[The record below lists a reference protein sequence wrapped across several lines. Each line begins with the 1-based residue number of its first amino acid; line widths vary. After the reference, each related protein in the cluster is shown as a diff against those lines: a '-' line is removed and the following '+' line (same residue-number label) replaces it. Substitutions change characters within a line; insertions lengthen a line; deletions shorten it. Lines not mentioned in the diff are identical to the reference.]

1 MDPHGTGRCRGQSNH
16 PHSPPPTGNPHTAGF
31 SIQPTGYQQWPPNAQ
46 PSPQSVPWNYHQLP
60 YHPVNNL
67 VPGHNYPA
75 PANPALPIHPD
86 GNTHR
91 TQSPVPVLPNYGA
104 VGVDASL
111 GRPTPTT
118 GIAPLP
124 NSAPVRAPVPPAA
137 RESVINGQ
145 PPAQEMLSQS
155 SHFSEAAP
163 SSDESEHHSDRSTS
177 PPFRTVQ
184 SNRAPARPIHRNA
197 VNDDESEFSDSS
209 SASSA
214 ADDSLDESYSDF
226 GISESSSEAMG
237 PSESDSDFEFRPGRT
252 QRKPRGRAAQKARGA
267 SRVGVSSRALY
278 VARRKPARKG
288 HQGMSDSDLSSDTS
302 DWGPSKPRARREPS
316 ADELSDLGIV
326 RSSSRRGATAIKSY
340 NENDMYEWD
349 SETNDQGDAGSKRP
363 PEVRDPTLDN
373 AEYTTDGDH
382 EEGSAS
388 LEPAAKLQELIGEPD
403 PEVEPN
409 IEALRDYR
417 LRLGEVDHLAN
428 GPVPLDVNSDNE
440 DANAFDPTRYEYRV
454 KWQYWSHLYDTWET
468 FDFLSQ
474 CRGAKK
480 LSNYVKN
487 VVEADYYFRMD
498 PATTP
503 EDIEQRNIQQEL
515 ERDSLAQHVVLE
527 RIIAC
532 RPVRY
537 SPQDRIE
544 MLPGSRPRRLANAEL
559 ASATEETPYEE
570 LDDGPMVFEYLCRWS
585 GLPHKDCTWET
596 EANIVAMGN
605 QSAIDDYY
613 DRIQRSTV
621 PHRGEHYHS
630 RQKPRPRFQQLTQQP
645 KYLVGGELRDY
656 QLTAINWMGSLW
668 SRNENGI
675 LADEMG
681 LGKTIQTISFIS
693 YLFHSLHV
701 YGPCLVVVPLSTIMA
716 WEREFQKWAPDINTI
731 AYIGDNR
738 SRQAIRQFEFYVPDQ
753 GQDGRPVYPDSR
765 YAPSLAQELADT
777 RQHQPKLLFNVL
789 LTTYELV
796 LKDQAVLGDIRWSFM
811 AVDEAHRL
819 KNSQSLLSET
829 LRSFQI
835 TNCMLVT
842 GTPLQNSVK
851 ELYSLCNFLMPDKFS
866 DREHAYFDFQ
876 VGDADPDKIR
886 ELHQRLRPY
895 MLRRLKKEV
904 EKSMPQKI
912 ERILRVEL
920 APLQVHY
927 YRNILTRNYQ
937 VLNRG
942 ASGTSQMSLLNIVM
956 ELKKASNHPFL
967 FPNAETLASGREEQL
982 RGLIHNSGKMVLLD
996 KLLTRLKAG
1005 GHRVLIF
1012 SQMVRLL
1019 DILSDYLTLR
1029 GYAHQRL
1036 DGSVGSEARKKA
1048 IDQFNAPQSQD
1059 FVFLLSTRAGGLGI
1073 NLTAA
1078 DTVIIFDSDWNPQ
1091 NDLQAMARAH
1101 RIGQTKTVNVY
1112 RLISKGT
1119 IEEDVIERA
1128 KRKMVLEYCIIKRM
1142 DTSGQTVLQSNNKSQ
1157 STLAVLK
1164 ELAGDKAEELAQ
1176 LVPSSKVNGN
1186 QYFNRDELSAILKFG
1201 ASNMF
1206 KESDNQKKL
1215 DDLDLDDILDRAEP
1229 HDTTSGP
1236 TGDEEG
1242 EAFLNQFQV
1251 ADYGPGQDEMLEWD
1265 AIIPED
1271 DRKRLDEEAERERL
1285 QQEEELYWTSRRR
1298 RKVVSYAEDDPG
1310 SGRQQPETGSASN
1323 GGGEFTRRDLQG
1335 YSTDPQ
1341 VLTDKELRALY
1352 RALLK
1357 FGDLQTRHD
1366 SIVEESALEHK
1377 NRKLLESTV
1386 QDLMKVCRQAVANEA
1401 ESKTDVRFGL
1411 GEDERDVHSDGG
1423 DKRTTGKFTNTIRFR
1438 NLTGINASL
1447 LLQRNNELRVLAEH
1461 LGALTQLTRFRLP
1474 VPSKPVHNWACSWGQ
1489 KDDAMLLIGVY
1500 KYGFGHWERIR
1511 DDPSL
1516 GFTDKFFLGSQAVA
1530 LLSAT
1535 APTGKS
1541 RIKASK
1547 SRANKTIDAPKTAH
1561 LNRRAEYLLKVFTTQ
1576 KLAQQRKKGTS
1587 KAKTDSSA
1595 GTKRS
1600 RGSEAS
1606 WSGRTSQGSSS
1617 KRARATLNSSQSS
1630 SRTSKRLTKQES
1642 PHVKIRHQTPA
1653 KGDLTSEDDLSSV
1666 PSNFGD
1672 TGAENDDPIENG
1684 EEDNELTSRKRSNSR
1699 LRQTTTHRANPK
1711 RTPVKLKAQNPKIE
1725 EDGYTCY
1732 DSMDD
1737 TECRH
1742 AMRPVKQELKTI
1754 QKDDPNLPANE
1765 KAQLIKD
1772 CVKAIGDHITKVV
1785 AQHHPEAIRHQGK
1798 VRDVMQHRWGR
1809 HLWAFTTYFWPRP
1822 VLPEKLQSIYHKM
1835 VDHD

>member
-1 MDPHGTGRCRGQSNH
+1 MDPHGTGPYRGQPNH
-16 PHSPPPTGNPHTAGF
+16 PHAPPPTADPPPGGF
-31 SIQPTGYQQWPPNAQ
+31 PIQPNGYQPWPPNVRPPPQ
-46 PSPQSVPWNYHQLP
+46 PVPWNYHQP
-60 YHPVNNL
+60 SYPPVNNM
-67 VPGHNYPA
+67 VPGHTYPT
-75 PANPALPIHPD
+75 NHALPIQPS
-86 GNTHR
+86 GNTQW
-91 TQSPVPVLPNYGA
+91 TQPPAPVLPNYGA
-104 VGVDASL
+104 VGTGASL
-111 GRPTPTT
+111 GRPTPSA
-118 GIAPLP
+118 GMVPQPVAAP
-124 NSAPVRAPVPPAA
+124 ARAPVPTVAQ
-137 RESVINGQ
+137 ESVINGQ
-145 PPAQEMLSQS
+145 PPAQQRLSQN
-155 SHFSEAAP
+155 SHISEPAP
-163 SSDESEHHSDRSTS
+163 SSDESESHSNRSAS
-177 PPFRTVQ
+177 PPIRTAQ
-184 SNRAPARPIHRNA
+184 SNRAPARPVHRNA
-197 VNDDESEFSDSS
+197 ISDDESEFSDSA

-214 ADDSLDESYSDF
+214 ADDSMDASYSDF
-226 GISESSSEAMG
+226 ATSESSSEAMS

-252 QRKPRGRAAQKARGA
+252 QRKPRKRTTQKGRGGA
-267 SRVGVSSRALY
+267 SRAGASSRALY
-278 VARRKPARKG
+278 VARRKPARRG
-288 HQGMSDSDLSSDTS
+288 QQGMSDSDLSSDTS

-326 RSSSRRGATAIKSY
+326 RSSSRRGATAVKSY

-349 SETNDQGDAGSKRP
+349 SGADNQGDARSKHSSG
-363 PEVRDPTLDN
+363 VRDPTLDN
-373 AEYTTDGDH
+373 ADYSTDGDH
-382 EEGSAS
+382 GLGSAS
-388 LEPAAKLQELIGEPD
+388 LEPVAKLQQLIGEPD
-403 PEVEPN
+403 PDAEPN

-417 LRLGEVDHLAN
+417 LRPGVVDHQAN
-428 GPVPLDVNSDNE
+428 GPVPLDVNSDSE

-468 FDFLSQ
+468 LDFLSQ

-480 LSNYVKN
+480 FSNYVKN
-487 VVEADYYFRMD
+487 VVEADYYFRTD

-515 ERDSLAQHVVLE
+515 ERESLAQHVVLE
-527 RIIAC
+527 RIVAC
-532 RPVRY
+532 RPARY
-537 SPQDRIE
+537 SPQERME

-559 ASATEETPYEE
+559 ASQTEETPYEE
-570 LDDGPMVFEYLCRWS
+570 TDDGPTHLEYLCRWS

-596 EANIVAMGN
+596 EADIVAMDN

-630 RQKPRPRFQQLTQQP
+630 RQKPRPRFHQLTQQP

-765 YAPSLAQELADT
+765 YAPTLAQELADV

-796 LKDQAVLGDIRWSFM
+796 IKDQAVLGDIRWAFM

-835 TNCMLVT
+835 TNSLLVT

-937 VLNRG
+937 ALNRG

-1019 DILSDYLTLR
+1019 DILSDYLALR

-1142 DTSGQTVLQSNNKSQ
+1142 DTSGQSVLQSGTKSQ

-1164 ELAGDKAEELAQ
+1164 ELAGDKAEQLAQ
-1176 LVPSSKVNGN
+1176 LVPSNKANAN

-1236 TGDEEG
+1236 AGDEEG
-1242 EAFLNQFQV
+1242 EDFLNQFQV

-1265 AIIPED
+1265 TIIPED

-1285 QQEEELYWTSRRR
+1285 QQEEELYWSSRRR
-1298 RKVVSYAEDDPG
+1298 RKVVSYAEDGPG
-1310 SGRQQPETGSASN
+1310 SGRHESETRGAPN
-1323 GGGEFTRRDLQG
+1323 GGGESSRRDLQG

-1357 FGDLQTRHD
+1357 FGDLHTRYD
-1366 SIVEESALEHK
+1366 AIVEESDLGHK
-1377 NRKLLESTV
+1377 DRELLETTV
-1386 QDLMKVCRQAVANEA
+1386 QELMEVCREAVANETK
-1401 ESKTDVRFGL
+1401 SKTDTGAAPDE
-1411 GEDERDVHSDGG
+1411 GERDIDSDSG
-1423 DKRTTGKFTNTIRFR
+1423 DKRTAGKLTNTIRFR

-1447 LLQRNNELRVLAEH
+1447 LLQRNEELRVLAEH
-1461 LGALTQLTRFRLP
+1461 LGALTQLTRFRLH
-1474 VPSKPVHNWACSWGQ
+1474 VPPKPVHNWACSWGQ
-1489 KDDAMLLIGVY
+1489 KDDAMLLVGVY
-1500 KYGFGHWERIR
+1500 KHGFGHWERIR

-1516 GFTDKFFLGSQAVA
+1516 GFADKFFLGSQAGTPA
-1530 LLSAT
+1530 SAT
-1535 APTGKS
+1535 APPGKS
-1541 RIKASK
+1541 RTKASK
-1547 SRANKTIDAPKTAH
+1547 SRASKIIDAPKSAH
-1561 LNRRAEYLLKVFTTQ
+1561 LNRRAEYLLKAFTAQ
-1576 KLAQQRKKGTS
+1576 KLAQQRKKSASSRSKTGT
-1587 KAKTDSSA
+1587 SA
-1595 GTKRS
+1595 GTKRARASETS
-1600 RGSEAS
+1600 R
-1606 WSGRTSQGSSS
+1606 SGRTSQGSNS
-1617 KRARATLNSSQSS
+1617 KRARATPTSSQS
-1630 SRTSKRLTKQES
+1630 SRTSKRRTKREAA
-1642 PHVKIRHQTPA
+1642 HVKIRHQAPA

-1666 PSNFGD
+1666 PSNFDD
-1672 TGAENDDPIENG
+1672 TEGEDDDPIENG
-1684 EEDNELTSRKRSNSR
+1684 EDGEDDTASRKRSGSR
-1699 LRQTTTHRANPK
+1699 LRQTTTRRNTSR
-1711 RTPVKLKAQNPKIE
+1711 RTLAKPKAQSPPME
-1725 EDGYTCY
+1725 EDGYTYY

-1737 TECRH
+1737 AECKD

-1754 QKDDPNLPANE
+1754 RKDDSNLPASE
-1765 KAQLIKD
+1765 KAQLIRD
-1772 CVKAIGDHITKVV
+1772 CVKAVGDHITKVV
-1785 AQHHPEAIRHQGK
+1785 AQHHPETTRHRGK

-1835 VDHD
+1835 LDHD